1 MDESFIAST
10 GKEKLIKTV
19 KAVKPN
25 YHARIEQEKS
35 LSEIITYEEPKIDL
49 ELLKKR
55 GSANSFA
62 GWLIGK
68 MNSANSMEMKILLQE
83 IYKKYKEF
91 TTKNAIKIEII
102 DGWKWKDSIKI
113 ENRFDEDIIILS
125 HIKDKETNEVTTSKH
140 IVTKENINN
149 MLTFI
154 SYWEIN
160 ESHSCYDFSDML
172 GCKDWK
178 EVWKERTNIYFPK
191 YYYPIKV
198 LESLG
203 LIKYSGKGKVTR
215 VKWYLIFY

>member
-1 MDESFIAST
+1 MDEPFLSSN
-10 GKEKLIKTV
+10 GKEKLVKTV
-19 KAVKPN
+19 KSVKPN
-25 YHARIEQEKS
+25 YHARQEKEKS
-35 LSEIITYEEPKIDL
+35 LNEIITYSESKL
-49 ELLKKR
+49 ELDLLKKR
-55 GSANSFA
+55 GSSKTFA

-68 MNSANSMEMKILLQE
+68 IKESDNLETRIFLQE
-83 IYKKYKEF
+83 IYKKYKEY
-91 TTKNAIKIEII
+91 TTKNAITIEII
-102 DGWKWKDSIKI
+102 DGWKGKDSIKI
-113 ENRFDEDIIILS
+113 ENRFDEDITILS
-125 HIKDKETNEVTTSKH
+125 HIKDKETNEITTSKH

-215 VKWYLIFY
+215 VK